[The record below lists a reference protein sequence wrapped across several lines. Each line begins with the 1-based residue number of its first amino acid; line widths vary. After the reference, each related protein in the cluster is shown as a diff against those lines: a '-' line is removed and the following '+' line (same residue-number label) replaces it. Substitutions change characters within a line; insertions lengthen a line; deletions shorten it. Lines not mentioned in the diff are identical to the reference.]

1 MDHAAR
7 TEPLHLRGITKSYYG
22 IAALEAVDF
31 DLRPGEI
38 HALVGENG
46 AGKSTL
52 VKIIGGVVRPDG
64 GELLLGDHSVRFAS
78 PHDALAVGIAV
89 IHQEP
94 HLIPSLSVAENL
106 YAGHIAV
113 RRRFGVP
120 LVDRRAMADGAREI
134 LGPIGVRLNP
144 GQPVWTLWAAQ
155 RQLVEIGKAL
165 VHGAC
170 FLVMDEPTASLEPAE
185 VKELLALMAKLRAS
199 GAGIVFVSHKIDEV
213 LAIADRVTVLRDGRR
228 IAAEPVAA
236 LNGRELVRLIVGGD
250 ISGVEARPDRKPG
263 VERLSVRVRLGSRPV
278 DVRVSKGEIV
288 SVTGLMGAGASD
300 LLRAVGGAQP
310 QSVEDA
316 KVDGV
321 PASLRHP
328 AEALACGVGM
338 IPEDRKDGLIPT
350 LSVAENIVLSCLARV
365 SWCGFLSRRR
375 IRVLAQRFVDGLGVK
390 TPGLW
395 VAVRELSGG
404 NQQKVVLGRLLASG
418 ATVLAA
424 DEPTHGVDVNARA
437 EIHRLL
443 VGYARDGGSILMSS
457 ADLPEVL
464 DLSDRIIVLRRGEVA
479 GEFPR
484 RCATP
489 AKLLACAAGVV
500 SPGTSDGKTD
510 LVGVHSE
517 RPFRRPPAGRFRAAD
532 VRQVLLPLVLVALL
546 TALSLLNEH
555 FLTVGN
561 IRNVLLQT
569 SVLAIVSIGMTF
581 VIVAGAFD
589 LSVGSVVA
597 LSGSMAALMMV
608 EYGLL
613 PGIAAGLGI
622 GLAVGLANGV
632 LIAGLG
638 VSPFIAT
645 LGTLVIARGLALA
658 VTGGSVVSD
667 LPSSFAVLG
676 SGVVAGIPV
685 PVFLAVV
692 AFTVGVVLLGWTPF
706 GLKIY
711 AVGGNREA
719 AHLAGIRVGRVLV
732 ACFAI
737 CGTLAALGGLIL
749 AARVQSGQPTVG
761 VFMELY
767 AIAAVVLGGASL
779 RGGEGNMIQTLLGV
793 LLIGFLQNGLNLM
806 NVHSYWQQVVLG
818 MVFIGAAALEW
829 LKGRV

>member
-1 MDHAAR
+1 MDNMAR
-7 TEPLHLRGITKSYYG
+7 AEPLHLRGVTKRYYG
-22 IAALEAVDF
+22 VAALESVDF

-52 VKIIGGVVRPDG
+52 VKIIGGAVLPDG
-64 GELLLGDHSVRFAS
+64 GEMRLGNHAVRFGS
-78 PHDALAVGIAV
+78 PREALASGIAV

-94 HLIPSLSVAENL
+94 HFVSSLTVAENL
-106 YAGHIAV
+106 YVGNIAV
-113 RRRFGVP
+113 LRRFGVP
-120 LVDRRAMADGAREI
+120 LVDRRAMVQGAREI
-134 LGPIGVRLNP
+134 LGRLGVRVDP
-144 GQPVWTLWAAQ
+144 GRPARALWAAE

-165 VHGAC
+165 VHRAR
-170 FLVMDEPTASLEPAE
+170 FLVMDEPTASLEPTE
-185 VKELLALMAKLRAS
+185 VQALLALMAKLRSS
-199 GAGIVFVSHKIDEV
+199 GSAIVLVSHRVDEV

-228 IAAEPVAA
+228 IAAQPIAA
-236 LNGRELVRLIVGGD
+236 LDSRELVRLIVGSD
-250 ISGVEARPDRKPG
+250 ISSVEPHPTHQPG
-263 VERLSVRVRLGSRPV
+263 AERLSVRVRLGSRPV
-278 DVRVSKGEIV
+278 EVQVGKGEIV

-300 LLRAVGGAQP
+300 LIGAVGGALP
-310 QSVEDA
+310 QSVEGA
-316 KVDGV
+316 RVDGA

-328 AEALACGVGM
+328 AEALARGVGM
-338 IPEDRKDGLIPT
+338 IPEDRRDGLIPT
-350 LSVAENIVLSCLARV
+350 LTVAENLALCCLNRV
-365 SWCGFLSRRR
+365 SRWGFLSRRR
-375 IRVLAQRFVDGLGVK
+375 MAAHARSFVDGLGVK

-395 VAVRELSGG
+395 VKVRELSGG
-404 NQQKVVLGRLLASG
+404 NQQKVLLGRLLASG

-424 DEPTHGVDVNARA
+424 DEPTHGVDIGARA

-443 VGYARDGGSILMSS
+443 AGYARDGGAILMSS
-457 ADLPEVL
+457 ADFPEVL
-464 DLSDRIIVLRRGEVA
+464 GLSDRIIVLRRGEVA
-479 GEFPR
+479 GEFSR
-484 RCATP
+484 ASAT
-489 AKLLACAAGVV
+489 AARLLACAAGVT
-500 SPGTSDGKTD
+500 SSDTPGEDLGSTSAR
-510 LVGVHSE
+510 SE
-517 RPFRRPPAGRFRAAD
+517 GPLPHAPAPRSQIPRL
-532 VRQVLLPLVLVALL
+532 LLPLALVALVV
-546 TALSLLNEH
+546 ALAFLNEH
-555 FLTVGN
+555 FLTLGN
-561 IRNVLLQT
+561 IRNVLLQI

-597 LSGSMAALMMV
+597 LSGSMAALAMV

-613 PGIAAGLGI
+613 VGIAAGLG
-622 GLAVGLANGV
+622 VGLALGLVNGG

-676 SGVVAGIPV
+676 SGVIAGIPV
-685 PVFLAVV
+685 PVLLALL
-692 AFTVGVVLLGWTPF
+692 AFAVGAVLLGRTPF
-706 GLKIY
+706 GLRVY
-711 AVGGNREA
+711 AVGGNRDA

-737 CGTLAALGGLIL
+737 CGALAALGGLIL

-779 RGGEGNMIQTLLGV
+779 RGGEGNMVQTLLGV

-818 MVFIGAAALEW
+818 LVFIAAAALEW
-829 LKGRV
+829 LKGRA